1 MTPAADTAQT
11 SGAGAGPARNAGY
24 VQIYTGDGK
33 GKTTA
38 ALGLAL
44 RAWGHDRRVVV
55 VQFMKADPAWG
66 EIVAL
71 GRIGIDVLQAGLD
84 HWVRKGHVSD
94 EDLAAAAGGFAK
106 AREIVAGGLFDV
118 VVLDEIWTAV
128 YFDLVSLDDVLALM
142 RDKPVPVELV
152 LTGRRAPQEAIAAA
166 DLVTEM
172 RPLKHYFDAGV
183 AARAG
188 IEF

>member
-1 MTPAADTAQT
+1 MTPADDTT
-11 SGAGAGPARNAGY
+11 RIEGAGPAGTTGY

-44 RAWGHDRRVVV
+44 RAWGHDRRVIVI
-55 VQFMKADPAWG
+55 QFMKADPAWG

-71 GRIGIDVLQAGLD
+71 RRIGIEVLQVGLD
-84 HWVRKGHVSD
+84 HWVRKGQASD
-94 EDLAAAAGGFAK
+94 ADLAAAAAGFAK
-106 AREIVAGGLFDV
+106 AREIVVGGSFDV
-118 VVLDEIWTAV
+118 VVLDEIWTALF
-128 YFDLVSLDDVLALM
+128 FDLLALDDVLALM
-142 RDKPVPVELV
+142 RGKPAAVELV
-152 LTGRRAPQEAIAAA
+152 MTGRRAPDEAIAAA

-183 AARAG
+183 PARPG
-188 IEF
+188 IEY